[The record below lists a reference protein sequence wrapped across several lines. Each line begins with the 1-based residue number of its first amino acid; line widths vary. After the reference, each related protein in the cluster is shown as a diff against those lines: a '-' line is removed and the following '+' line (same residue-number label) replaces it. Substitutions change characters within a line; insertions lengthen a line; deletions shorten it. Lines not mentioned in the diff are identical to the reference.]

1 MDLRSL
7 AGRPLSAGSS
17 KGWVL
22 AGILVVVLAAAIGR
36 NRNVILLAS
45 FAVLTIYSIVDP
57 LLVAGRSGP
66 WPRLAMVS
74 VAGWMV
80 LFILGAGVSQTMGS
94 DAMVFL
100 FPMMV
105 FPVALLLGG
114 LVRLVRGRTR
124 KVP

>member
-7 AGRPLSAGSS
+7 VRRPLPDGSS
-17 KGWVL
+17 KGLVL

-36 NRNVILLAS
+36 NRNVVLLAS

-57 LLVAGRSGP
+57 LVVARRSGP
-66 WPRLAMVS
+66 WPRLAMLS

-80 LFILGAGVSQTMGS
+80 LFMLGAGVSQTMGS
-94 DAMVFL
+94 DAMIFL

-114 LVRLVRGRTR
+114 LLRLVRGRTR
-124 KVP
+124 RVP